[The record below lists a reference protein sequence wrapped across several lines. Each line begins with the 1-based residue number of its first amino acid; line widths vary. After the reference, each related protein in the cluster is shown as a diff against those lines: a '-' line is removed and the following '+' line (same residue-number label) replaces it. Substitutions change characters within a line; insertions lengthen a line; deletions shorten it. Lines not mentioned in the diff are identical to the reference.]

1 MGYGTPSRIGALTAA
16 GSINT
21 DFALG
26 RVTHLLCAMAA
37 APVAADLISVT
48 LSGPDQKDE
57 VLINNVSLLAL
68 SQISDFRGGFSST
81 LQTAISSMT
90 GTDYVGF
97 FFAIPV
103 GNINL
108 KSTRSKLDIQLT
120 LSQATTLFLS
130 AVAME
135 PDGQDYLICTRNRA
149 VLNASVEKCEAVF
162 VYYATGTD
170 TPITDA
176 ALNDVQIVVETD
188 AEGASTC
195 NLQDC
200 IAMTAALGELESNAP
215 RNVVCVF
222 QNVDEVPDTVS
233 VQLSGTDADTDLS
246 LIVQTREMPETRLLK
261 AMEATVEKTAIK
273 MSKFTPSQQSALQ
286 IAGVAAPAAVLR
298 ENAKQI
304 RAQRRK
310 LEVNRGA

>member
-26 RVTHLLCAMAA
+26 RVTHLIVGMAA
-37 APVAADLISVT
+37 APVAADLLSVT

-81 LQTAISSMT
+81 LQTAISGVT
-90 GTDYVGF
+90 TTDYVGF

-108 KSTRSKLDIQLT
+108 KATGAKLDIQLT
-120 LSQATTLFLS
+120 LSQNTTLQLS

-135 PDGQDYLICTRNRA
+135 PDGVDYLICTRNRA
-149 VLNASVEKCEAVF
+149 VLNASVEKCEAIF
-162 VYYATGTD
+162 LYYATGTD
-170 TPITDA
+170 TPMTDA
-176 ALNDVQIVVETD
+176 ALNDIQIVVETD
-188 AEGASTC
+188 SEGASTC

-215 RNVVCVF
+215 RNVFCLF
-222 QNVDEVPDTVS
+222 QNVDDVPDSVS
-233 VQLSGTDADTDLS
+233 IQLSGTDADTDVS
-246 LIVQTREMPETRLLK
+246 LIVQTREMPETRVLK
-261 AMEATVEKTAIK
+261 AMNAVLEKTAIK
-273 MSKFTPSQQSALQ
+273 VGKFTPAQQQALAV
-286 IAGVAAPAAVLR
+286 AGVSAPASVLR
-298 ENAKQI
+298 DNAKQV
-304 RAQRRK
+304 RSVQRQADAAR
-310 LEVNRGA
+310 R